1 MSSNIST
8 LDELSSSSAR
18 GAGRTWRVVEAQNRI
33 STAKLTDSAAEQT
46 ILEQLIEQTKP
57 PVPVECEHLHY
68 LLSTPFRYG
77 APYPIG
83 SRFRRS
89 GFTLGVYYASENPHT
104 AIAELC
110 FHRTLFFLESPNT
123 KWPSDAGEYTAFAAD
138 YSGKSIDL
146 TVPPLNSRAQ
156 FWTHP
161 TRYEECQTLA
171 DLARAADIDLIKYAS
186 VRDHHHRPNHAILR
200 GRVFTNPEPITRQ
213 TWRLLL
219 GSNGARA
226 LCEMPRETIDFDRSA
241 FQSDPRLSKMRWDR

>member
-1 MSSNIST
+1 MVRLTRSDRAF
-8 LDELSSSSAR
+8 DEV
-18 GAGRTWRVVEAQNRI
+18 G
-33 STAKLTDSAAEQT
+33 
-46 ILEQLIEQTKP
+46 
-57 PVPVECEHLHY
+57 
-68 LLSTPFRYG
+68 LLSECT
-77 APYPIG
+77 
-83 SRFRRS
+83 
-89 GFTLGVYYASENPHT
+89 TLLK
-104 AIAELC
+104 I
-110 FHRTLFFLESPNT
+110 RTRQSPN
-123 KWPSDAGEYTAFAAD
+123 SAFIEP
-138 YSGKSIDL
+138 YSFWNRQVQNGHPMQASTRLSPPITRASQSIL
-146 TVPPLNSRAQ
+146 QSRLSTRERN
-156 FWTHP
+156 FGLHP